1 MLDERIKQF
10 RFIWDGIPLQP
21 PVGISYCNVR
31 SPVKHLYLLLG
42 ELNNIA
48 DMSLTSGHPENVQ
61 RRGAVHVQQ
70 GLKERVSMMNQI
82 LQALD
87 QNRFRLMAQPLSAC
101 AAIVIMKSCCVW
113 WASRASWLRR
123 IIFACGARIWPGF
136 AHRQLGYRQY
146 AGFYER

>member
-1 MLDERIKQF
+1 MIRLNSDDHQKRIVMLDERIKQF

-70 GLKERVSMMNQI
+70 G
-82 LQALD
+82 
-87 QNRFRLMAQPLSAC
+87 
-101 AAIVIMKSCCVW
+101 
-113 WASRASWLRR
+113 
-123 IIFACGARIWPGF
+123 
-136 AHRQLGYRQY
+136 
-146 AGFYER
+146 